1 MKPPRSVLLGMIW
14 LILSPTLV
22 RAESSLCRTD
32 LDRQIEALRH
42 PRDRWGVLVETLSP
56 PRLLYRRNADRYFIP
71 ASNVKLLTTAAA
83 LSQLGANF
91 RVRTA
96 AYATENGLHVVGR
109 GDPSLSTE
117 QLASLARQVREAGI
131 ERVNQLIGDDTYF
144 RGAIVHPNWE
154 WEDVQAGYGAPV
166 NSLIANR
173 NAIALKVIPQQL
185 GQPLRLDWLDPR
197 EALRVRVDNRTIA
210 VAAEQPEF
218 LQLDRSL
225 ARSSIQLHGQL
236 VVGSKPA
243 EIAIAV
249 PDPAQHFLRQ
259 FRHRLEQAGVTV
271 GRVEVGSDPKDIL
284 REPVAVVFS
293 PPLGELVGDTNRLS
307 DNLYAEV
314 LLRWLGVNREQ
325 ERQSTVAAGLEQLQ
339 QTLSDLGVEPESYQ
353 LADGSGLS
361 RQNLVSPA
369 AIVQTLRGMANS
381 PHAEIYRDS
390 LPLGGESGTLRS
402 RFRNSP
408 VRGRVRAKTGTLT
421 GVSALSGYLTMGDR
435 SLIFSILINHSPES
449 ATDQRQA
456 IDRIVTQLTRL
467 RDC

>member
-1 MKPPRSVLLGMIW
+1 MKPPQSILLGMIW
-14 LILSPTLV
+14 LILYPTPV
-22 RAESSLCRTD
+22 RAESHLCRTD

-56 PRLLYRRNADRYFIP
+56 PRTLYRRHADRYFIG

-96 AYATENGLHVVGR
+96 VYATENGLHVVGR

-131 ERVNQLIGDDTYF
+131 ERVSRLIGDDTYF

-154 WEDVQAGYGAPV
+154 WEDIHAGYGAPV

-197 EALRVRVDNRTIA
+197 NALRMRIDNRTVT
-210 VAAEQPEF
+210 VAKDQAEF

-225 ARSSIQLHGQL
+225 AHPSMQLHGQL
-236 VVGSKPA
+236 VVGSEPE

-249 PDPAQHFLRQ
+249 PDPTWHFLRQ
-259 FRHRLEQAGVTV
+259 FRRSLEQAGVTV
-271 GRVEVGSDPKDIL
+271 GRVEVGGDPKGIL
-284 REPVAVVFS
+284 REPVAVVSS
-293 PPLGELVGDTNRLS
+293 PPLSELVNDTNRFS

-325 ERQSTVAAGLEQLQ
+325 ERQSTLAAGLEQLQ
-339 QTLSDLGVEPESYQ
+339 QTLSDLGVEPQSHR

-361 RQNLVSPA
+361 RQNLVSPE

-381 PHAEIYRDS
+381 PHAAIYRDS

-456 IDRIVTQLTRL
+456 IDRIVTQLMHL